1 MLKWE
6 THFEERC
13 VIVLFVQLWWR
24 YRLKKNISKDCQID
38 HEDNLLSAGFLLRF
52 LWLRLRKKEVRVA
65 KELNVQNYMSS

>member
-13 VIVLFVQLWWR
+13 VIVLFVKLWWR
-24 YRLKKNISKDCQID
+24 YRLKKNISKDCHI
-38 HEDNLLSAGFLLRF
+38 ENNLLSVGFLLRF